1 MSLYIYETIVYEPG
15 MMIKLIICHMKQLVI
30 CLPAA
35 AVLLGCA
42 LFYAGA
48 VHAEVANTSLVPP
61 TDPTQSITYWKKYA
75 LNDDSELVERSQ
87 QVFTVLLRAWDQS
100 RIEPGLYVVESDS
113 GAWAASL
120 ADGNILLSKQA
131 IETCFSFGKQRGEHL
146 LAFVLAH
153 ELAHQRADDLWHQRF
168 FRMIGTQSAE
178 SQKKMLAGMELD
190 ADLLAQLEQKEAQ
203 ADHDGLV
210 LMSSVGFDAYQIIN
224 DKDFFTLWV
233 ENIWQQNCAGNDT
246 GKGNYDACTQAQA
259 RALRTQT
266 QLETVATQSMLYE
279 LGLQAFV
286 SANYQQAREYFTI
299 YGRDYPGR
307 AIISA
312 IGLSYFAQAQAIQK
326 QLIELAA
333 EAGSK
338 RQADFYYPMIL
349 DAHASS
355 TDAAQLSNS
364 KRADRKGLISRLQ
377 KQKLILIN
385 QSIGQFEKA
394 IRLAPDYQQTY
405 LLLAS
410 AHLLANNS
418 YRVRGVLQGQ
428 YVPMFGTDSAVE
440 MLLALTDAIEGNSDQ
455 SIKKLK
461 SLVKALDANKAV
473 SPIAE
478 NILRYSVFYNLAEL
492 YQAIDKVEDAKKVW
506 LELAQLSKKKGDT
519 LLFRLALT
527 HMNPNKESVIT
538 QKLQKAPAIN
548 GNRLGDTVRLS
559 KTLDRSDL
567 WIDGDRYQVVLDN
580 GSRYITDINGALIS
594 AWQTDSKSKSSH
606 INNQLHIGDPADRPF
621 KILGIPDRRLNMTS
635 GEYLAYDDYG
645 LALRISND
653 QVKGWFLYDN

>member
-1 MSLYIYETIVYEPG
+1 
-15 MMIKLIICHMKQLVI
+15 MKQLVI
-30 CLPAA
+30 RLPSAA
-35 AVLLGCA
+35 ALLACA
-42 LFYAGA
+42 LFYASA
-48 VHAEVANTSLVPP
+48 VQAEGTNTSLVPP
-61 TDPTQSITYWKKYA
+61 TDPTQSITYWKKYT
-75 LNDDSELVERSQ
+75 LNDDSELVKQSQ

-178 SQKKMLAGMELD
+178 SQKKMLAGLELD
-190 ADLLAQLEQKEAQ
+190 AGLLTQLEQKEAQ

-233 ENIWQQNCAGNDT
+233 ENIWQQNCAANNT
-246 GKGNYDACTQAQA
+246 AKSNHDACKQAQA

-286 SANYQQAREYFTI
+286 AGNYQQAREYFTI

-326 QLIELAA
+326 QLAELAVA
-333 EAGSK
+333 EGSK
-338 RQADFYYPMIL
+338 QQADFYYPMIL
-349 DAHASS
+349 DAHANGAA
-355 TDAAQLSNS
+355 AAQSSNS
-364 KRADRKGLISRLQ
+364 KRADLKGLTSRLQ
-377 KQKLILIN
+377 KQKLTLVN
-385 QSIGQFEKA
+385 QSISQFEKA

-410 AHLLANNS
+410 AHLLTNNS

-428 YVPMFGTDSAVE
+428 YVPMFGKDSVVE
-440 MLLALTDAIEGNSDQ
+440 MLLALTDAIEGNSDL

-461 SLVKALDANKAV
+461 ALVKTLNANTAV

-492 YQAIDKVEDAKKVW
+492 YETIDKAEEAKKVW
-506 LELAQLSKKKGDT
+506 LDLAQLSKKKGDT

-527 HMNPNKESVIT
+527 HISQNKQPVIT
-538 QKLQKAPAIN
+538 QKLQEAPAIN
-548 GNRLGDTVRLS
+548 GHRLGDTVHLT

-567 WIDGDRYQVVLDN
+567 WIDGDRYQIVLDN
-580 GSRYITDINGALIS
+580 GSRYITDIKGALIS
-594 AWQTDSKSKSSH
+594 AWQTDSNSKKSH
-606 INNQLHIGDPADRPF
+606 INNKLHIGDPADRPF